1 MFSRLCIRCPLL
13 MHKQSGLFVQ
23 PKYAKFLDKE
33 AIHEVMGTKPSAEQ
47 ATRRHGEVLPHPAVV
62 PAAQGSS

>member
-1 MFSRLCIRCPLL
+1 MQE
-13 MHKQSGLFVQ
+13 QSGLFVQ

-33 AIHEVMGTKPSAEQ
+33 AIHEVMGTKPSTEQ